1 MDFGGLPPEVN
12 SGRMYFGPGSGP
24 MLAAAAAW
32 DGLAAQLHAAAAS
45 YESVIS
51 NLTGGWRGPSSSMMA
66 AAAAPYAAWMSA
78 TAAQA
83 EQTANQA
90 RAAVVAY
97 EAAFLATVPP
107 PVIAANR
114 AQLMGLIATNFLG
127 QNTPAIMATEA
138 QYAEMWAQDAAA
150 MYGYAGSS
158 ATAAQVTPF
167 TPPPQSTNPAGTAGQ
182 AAAVAQASGG
192 SVATNT
198 ESALP
203 QLMSAV
209 PQSLQTLTTPTAAAA
224 ADPPS
229 LLSAFDSALTGPL
242 GPVSL
247 FGIGG
252 SPYLLGVENYLVPQN
267 VANVNS
273 ARQRLDRDASTL
285 DRIGGGSNSTMRV
298 VSSPAPAGAGMPTG
312 IGRAGVVGRLSVPQG
327 WAAAAPEIR
336 PVAAVFPQTALAGA
350 PAALAADGEGSLF
363 SSMAASGLAGRAMA
377 ATGGGSARAMGIAGG
392 AFGRAATT
400 ATIIVINADDAQE

>member
-1 MDFGGLPPEVN
+1 
-12 SGRMYFGPGSGP
+12 
-24 MLAAAAAW
+24 
-32 DGLAAQLHAAAAS
+32 
-45 YESVIS
+45 
-51 NLTGGWRGPSSSMMA
+51 
-66 AAAAPYAAWMSA
+66 MSA
-78 TAAQA
+78 TATQA

-90 RAAVVAY
+90 RAAAVAY

-114 AQLMGLIATNFLG
+114 AQLMALVATNFLG
-127 QNTPAIMATEA
+127 QNAPAIMATEA

-150 MYGYAGSS
+150 MYGYAGGS
-158 ATAAQVTPF
+158 ATAAQMTPF
-167 TPPPQSTNPAGTAGQ
+167 IPPPQNTDPVGTSGQ
-182 AAAVAQASGG
+182 AAVVAQATGG

-209 PQSLQTLTTPTAAAA
+209 PQSLQILATPTATA

-229 LLSAFDSALTGPL
+229 LLSALDSALTGPL

-252 SPYLLGVENYLVPQN
+252 SPYLLGVESYLVPQN

-273 ARQRLDRDASTL
+273 ARQRLDRDRSTL
-285 DRIGGGSNSTMRV
+285 VRLGGGVDSGARV
-298 VSSPAPAGAGMPTG
+298 MSLPGPGGAGMSTG
-312 IGRAGVVGRLSVPQG
+312 MGRAGVVGRMSVPQG
-327 WAAAAPEIR
+327 WAVAAPEIR
-336 PVAAVFPQTALAGA
+336 SVAAVLPQTALAGA
-350 PAALAADGEGSLF
+350 PAALAADGGGTLF
-363 SSMAASGLAGRAMA
+363 GNMAASGLAGRAMA
-377 ATGGGSARAMGIAGG
+377 ATGGGSARAMGIGGG

-400 ATIIVINADDAQE
+400 ATIIVINADNAQQ

>member
-1 MDFGGLPPEVN
+1 MDFGGFPPEVN
-12 SGRMYFGPGSGP
+12 SGRMYIGPGSGP

-32 DGLAAQLHAAAAS
+32 DALASQLHSAAAS

-51 NLTGGWRGPSSSMMA
+51 DLAGGWRGPSSAAMS

-90 RAAVVAY
+90 RVAVAAY
-97 EAAFLATVPP
+97 EAAFAATVPP
-107 PVIAANR
+107 PIVAANR
-114 AQLMGLIATNFLG
+114 ARLMALVATNLLG

-138 QYAEMWAQDAAA
+138 EYAEMWAQDAAA

-158 ATAAQVTPF
+158 ATATQMTPF
-167 TPPPQSTNPAGTAGQ
+167 SQPPQTVNPAGTAVQ
-182 AAAVAQASGG
+182 AAAVAHAASD
-192 SVATNT
+192 
-198 ESALP
+198 SAAANAQTMLP
-203 QLMSAV
+203 QVMSSV
-209 PQSLQTLTTPTAAAA
+209 PQSLQALAAPAAAS
-224 ADPPS
+224 DPPS

-247 FGIGG
+247 YGIGG
-252 SPYLLGVENYLVPQN
+252 SPYLLGVESYLVPQN

-273 ARQRLDRDASTL
+273 ARQRLDRDRSKLRSLGMDVGPETRL
-285 DRIGGGSNSTMRV
+285 VRTTVSGS
-298 VSSPAPAGAGMPTG
+298 AGMSTG

-327 WAAAAPEIR
+327 WAAAAPQIR
-336 PVAAVFPQTALAGA
+336 SVAAVLPQTNFAGA
-350 PAALAADGEGSLF
+350 PAAVAADGQGSLF
-363 SSMAASGLAGRAMA
+363 DNMAASGLAGRAVA
-377 ATGGGSARAMGIAGG
+377 AAGGGSVRGMGLGSN

-400 ATIIVINADDAQE
+400 ATIIVINADDTQE